1 MGGELEETFVDRVI
15 DRMVFDAV
23 AELVC
28 VLDAAL
34 RVVGHNRAFE
44 RWLTQWEVSGPW
56 MGQVITALLP
66 FPADEVRQECGQVF
80 EHGEPL
86 TVEHHARVGG
96 QEVISEVR
104 WLPVVRGG
112 RTVRVV
118 GLMRDVTQARRAA
131 RFADRLRILQ
141 EMDRAIL
148 GAGSP
153 EAVALAAMSRIRRL
167 IPYRRALV
175 MEATAG
181 GVRLLGAEASGG
193 DVLRLDRAVWRDMLE
208 VRALRA
214 GLPQG
219 IEDVAALP
227 HRSAFQRY
235 LYQAGVR
242 SYLLIPLIAREE
254 LIGVLYLDADR
265 PHAFTGDHV
274 EVALEVGASMAVAI
288 RQARLYQQ
296 TRRDAEAK
304 AVLLEEINRRVKNN
318 LLTVVG
324 LLQAERHVNPDLGED
339 CDRAIDRLTHRIE
352 GLAEV
357 NRMLAN
363 AQWSL
368 LPFSKLVAQ
377 IIRVSLRA
385 VVPGRRVAVD
395 VPPSPIQISP
405 RQANSVALIVHELTG
420 NTLRHAKEREPLRIA
435 VRLARLRRG
444 ERSVVRFE
452 FRDNGPGYPDEVLQA
467 RRYHVGLH
475 LISRLVH
482 FNLHGTL
489 TLMNDGGAVTIIE
502 FEEEDKDG

>member
-1 MGGELEETFVDRVI
+1 MQGEPEVTFDGGAI
-15 DRMVFDAV
+15 CRMVLDAMT
-23 AELVC
+23 ESVC
-28 VLDAAL
+28 VLDPAL
-34 RVVGHNRAFE
+34 RVVEHNRAFVQ
-44 RWLTQWEVSGPW
+44 WLAQ
-56 MGQVITALLP
+56 MQVTDPPVGRMITTLLP
-66 FPADEVRQECGQVF
+66 FPADEVQRECRQVLDG
-80 EHGEPL
+80 GEPL
-86 TVEHHARVGG
+86 TVEHHTQVGG
-96 QEVISEVR
+96 REVISEVR
-104 WLPVVRGG
+104 WLPVVRAGQ
-112 RTVRVV
+112 TVGVV
-118 GLMRDVTQARRAA
+118 GLMRDVTQERRAA

-141 EMDRAIL
+141 EMDRAVL

-153 EAVALAAMSRIRRL
+153 EAVVLAAMSRIRRL

-175 MEATAG
+175 MEATAD

-193 DVLRLDRAVWRDMLE
+193 DVLRLDRAVWRDILE

-219 IEDVAALP
+219 IEDIAALP
-227 HRSAFQRY
+227 RRSAFQRY
-235 LYQAGVR
+235 LHQEGVR

-265 PHAFTGDHV
+265 PHAFTVDHV

-304 AVLLEEINRRVKNN
+304 AVLLEEINHRVKNN

-324 LLQAERHVNPDLGED
+324 LLQAERHVNPDIGRD

-385 VVPGRRVAVD
+385 MAPDRRIAVD

-420 NTLRHAKEREPLRIA
+420 NTLRHAGETEPLRIA
-435 VRLARLRRG
+435 VRLARLKRG
-444 ERSVVRFE
+444 ERSMVRFE

-467 RRYHVGLH
+467 RRYNVGLH

-489 TLMNDGGAVTIIE
+489 TLTNDEGAVTIIE
-502 FEEEDKDG
+502 FEEEGKGG